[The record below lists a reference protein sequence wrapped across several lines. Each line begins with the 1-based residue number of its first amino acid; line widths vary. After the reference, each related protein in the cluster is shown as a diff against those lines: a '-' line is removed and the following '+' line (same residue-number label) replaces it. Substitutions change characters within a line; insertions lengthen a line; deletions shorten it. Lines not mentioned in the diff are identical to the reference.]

1 MSAEESW
8 HIVLD
13 TNFEGGGGGGA
24 SAGAEG
30 TSGQQGEN
38 PQQRKSFF
46 EDGGK
51 VFAAVAGVSSILAIL
66 IRAMKDSVVFST
78 AFNTIMTI
86 ISAIA
91 DLILIAFWPIIMVV
105 IQALLEFLPIAM
117 QIGKW
122 LAPMMQKI
130 ADGLSVWFKTGDP
143 TQFIDATADA
153 IKQIVGVIDTWLIQN
168 TPKIVEGISR
178 VLQGI
183 FTLVGDLMPLLN
195 TILTVLMPIIVD
207 LLVKTFTYVMNFL
220 GNYIVGSLTYW
231 VNNLGKMNINPT
243 QQDIDYYNQQK
254 NNYASQ
260 YAAANTKFD
269 PNSSQNLITALNNNT
284 QVNQKLVNALVTPPI
299 TGQVTGPPNNKLVQT
314 YTGIVWGTP

>member
-153 IKQIVGVIDTWLIQN
+153 IKQIVEVISEWLAN
-168 TPKIVEGISR
+168 NSTKIVEGMIR
-178 VLQGI
+178 VLQGMFTVIQDLTPI
-183 FTLVGDLMPLLN
+183 FNVMMRTLLPLVVNLLT
-195 TILTVLMPIIVD
+195 TIFDYITSFV
-207 LLVKTFTYVMNFL
+207 
-220 GNYIVGSLTYW
+220 GNYIVAAFKMRVLGIDNNMKPGMTDAQMDAASAKNSADIMNSALTET
-231 VNNLGKMNINPT
+231 NRQIAKHLEGLAISNSKI
-243 QQDIDYYNQQK
+243 
-254 NNYASQ
+254 
-260 YAAANTKFD
+260 ANRL
-269 PNSSQNLITALNNNT
+269 NSSNPIIDA
-284 QVNQKLVNALVTPPI
+284 QVN
-299 TGQVTGPPNNKLVQT
+299 GPAVKTSAFAVAQLNQF
-314 YTGIVWGTP
+314 